1 VEKEEQMYNL
11 IKKIFSSYKNVFML
25 IMLCSTNVLPKQL
38 TSVQKERQK
47 EMTQAGIQEVDLRE
61 NESAKVPDLYTQT
74 QAHEQL
80 PEMRTLIQENFSNQ
94 VVPYFDI
101 ISRMVTQEA
110 ALKNTHY
117 VFYHTT
123 ASMFAIM
130 TDLFTQLYFHFN
142 PEAKATADDTF
153 RFLRFQEESTDVSA
167 QEFVAKE
174 MRAHGLIDD
183 KSELQAILLS
193 VNMSLFGNVGSKT
206 ESTWRRFLND
216 VRSLSKPEI
225 FEKMMDTFGLT
236 KKYIKDIMA
245 LDDILATKEAMMLQ
259 IFIPKEKIDDLVY
272 LAWIRGIPA
281 SGPIME
287 WIKEYQSSKATSKEI
302 RGSLE
307 NIGKT
312 REKLAEMFKK
322 DQENPI
328 FRDFMKD
335 LETKEFSAY
344 AFLKAYCNNPFYLP
358 YLNETEGR
366 ILFTKEGMLNPA
378 SGIKFY
384 SYFTTPREKLEE
396 YTTKLNAIVEK
407 LIAEKESQRSVASKP
422 MPTTATKPKPTAA
435 AKQAPLRAR

>member
-1 VEKEEQMYNL
+1 
-11 IKKIFSSYKNVFML
+11 
-25 IMLCSTNVLPKQL
+25 
-38 TSVQKERQK
+38 
-47 EMTQAGIQEVDLRE
+47 
-61 NESAKVPDLYTQT
+61 
-74 QAHEQL
+74 
-80 PEMRTLIQENFSNQ
+80 MRTLIQENFSNQ

-259 IFIPKEKIDDLVY
+259 IFIPTEKIDDLVY

-287 WIKEYQSSKATSKEI
+287 WIKEYQSSKATAKEI

-312 REKLAEMFKK
+312 RE
-322 DQENPI
+322 
-328 FRDFMKD
+328 
-335 LETKEFSAY
+335 
-344 AFLKAYCNNPFYLP
+344 KAYCNNPFYLP